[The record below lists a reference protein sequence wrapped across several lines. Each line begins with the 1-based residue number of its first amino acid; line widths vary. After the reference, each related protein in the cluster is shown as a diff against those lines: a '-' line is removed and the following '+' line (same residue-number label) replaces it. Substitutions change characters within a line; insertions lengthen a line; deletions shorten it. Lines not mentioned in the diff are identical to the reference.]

1 MILTWPWTSTDAVL
15 DTFSPTALQAEGLL
29 AVFAAGLV
37 MMMLGRL
44 ILGSQ
49 SLPEVALIAGWGAV
63 SLVLTL
69 WGVTTQ
75 ENMRIPAAIL
85 VGLAAIGAFVPRGR
99 LAEPD
104 LIAIGRLLLIAAP
117 LIAVLAAAYPS
128 GPDRKSVV

>member
-15 DTFSPTALQAEGLL
+15 DTFLPTALQAEGLL

-37 MMMLGRL
+37 MMILGRL

-69 WGVTTQ
+69 WGVSTQ
-75 ENMRIPAAIL
+75 ETMRIPAAIL
-85 VGLAAIGAFVPRGR
+85 VAVAVIGA
-99 LAEPD
+99 
-104 LIAIGRLLLIAAP
+104 LIIAW
-117 LIAVLAAAYPS
+117 AV
-128 GPDRKSVV
+128 